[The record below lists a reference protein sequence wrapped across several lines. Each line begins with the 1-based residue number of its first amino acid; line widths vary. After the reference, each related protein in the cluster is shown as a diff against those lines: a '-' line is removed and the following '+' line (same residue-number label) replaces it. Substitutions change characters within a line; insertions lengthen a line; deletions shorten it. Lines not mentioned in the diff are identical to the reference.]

1 MSDDAFTTAS
11 VQTALQTQIDPIVSF
26 RNSQGQ
32 AVRGTILSL
41 QRKSLVMEIYNPYS
55 IVQVSEV
62 LGALTIR
69 QNAKNVYFGN
79 AVITNIVNTGLTI
92 IVSVT
97 LTDVWRVLS
106 DEISNPITIGLQA
119 RVFVDEWERRFGIR
133 SSYQTAVNELRTF
146 LAEISRWVEQL
157 DLSTTIP
164 KENEQLRRD
173 YFDELAEPLIEKSGE
188 YVRALEAEAAL
199 VEPEH
204 APVHRAFCQASL
216 HPLMLRA
223 PFVFRTY
230 TKPLGYAGD
239 YQMVNQIIDD
249 PRQGPNTYFK
259 IVNTLFLRA
268 SVASAHRNRIDIL
281 FNFLVQ
287 LADRA
292 QAEGR
297 PFRLLNVGC
306 GPAIEIQRFL
316 QEYEQPQWLQFTL
329 LDFSTETLD
338 WTRAKLEMICARRHS
353 QLQCQFVHESVH
365 NLLRR
370 RIQAMPDSAQEFDAV
385 YCAGLFDYLPDKV
398 CARLMQHF
406 AGRIRH
412 GGKLLVTNV
421 HSDCPEKFSMEH
433 ILEWYLIYRD
443 QKRLASLLPN
453 NCRDS
458 QLSVDATG
466 VNVFAV
472 TTIWQA

>member
-223 PFVFRTY
+223 PFVFRT
-230 TKPLGYAGD
+230 
-239 YQMVNQIIDD
+239 
-249 PRQGPNTYFK
+249 
-259 IVNTLFLRA
+259 
-268 SVASAHRNRIDIL
+268 
-281 FNFLVQ
+281 
-287 LADRA
+287 
-292 QAEGR
+292 
-297 PFRLLNVGC
+297 
-306 GPAIEIQRFL
+306 
-316 QEYEQPQWLQFTL
+316 
-329 LDFSTETLD
+329 
-338 WTRAKLEMICARRHS
+338 
-353 QLQCQFVHESVH
+353 
-365 NLLRR
+365 
-370 RIQAMPDSAQEFDAV
+370 
-385 YCAGLFDYLPDKV
+385 
-398 CARLMQHF
+398 
-406 AGRIRH
+406 
-412 GGKLLVTNV
+412 
-421 HSDCPEKFSMEH
+421 
-433 ILEWYLIYRD
+433 
-443 QKRLASLLPN
+443 
-453 NCRDS
+453 
-458 QLSVDATG
+458 
-466 VNVFAV
+466 
-472 TTIWQA
+472 